1 MGADD
6 QQLELLG
13 ALEALGGSAGN
24 GKLRDLLG
32 WDEATYEAVKAP
44 LVASGQLRPG
54 RGRGG
59 SVNLADGSADI
70 SGMDGEDAAVQ
81 DAIDARPR
89 TGSASPAPS
98 SGAASCRPC
107 AAPANQR
114 STPPF
119 ARASFPFPSIRSAWN
134 GRPVNQKPL
143 LRSRAPQP
151 TGCIRP
157 WRGC

>member
-59 SVNLADGSADI
+59 SVALADGSVDI
-70 SGMDGEDAAVQ
+70 RDGDGEDSAVEEATDHGPRRSFGSPRTNRSMTTPASRAASSRSARFLS
-81 DAIDARPR
+81 AIDAR
-89 TGSASPAPS
+89 S
-98 SGAASCRPC
+98 
-107 AAPANQR
+107 
-114 STPPF
+114 STP
-119 ARASFPFPSIRSAWN
+119 A
-134 GRPVNQKPL
+134 
-143 LRSRAPQP
+143 
-151 TGCIRP
+151 T
-157 WRGC
+157 